1 MLCFHH
7 FSAVEL
13 TIIAL
18 TTQPLAIPTSYYICR
33 NNLDTY
39 IYIHMQLCSVFTE
52 TRAHDDIIIIAAEEE
67 ECVMA
72 KIQNRQNLLR
82 VHLHS
87 HPIPKF

>member
-1 MLCFHH
+1 
-7 FSAVEL
+7 
-13 TIIAL
+13 
-18 TTQPLAIPTSYYICR
+18 
-33 NNLDTY
+33 
-39 IYIHMQLCSVFTE
+39 MQLCSVFTE